1 MSFDIKPGQL
11 FINGE
16 WRPARSGRS
25 FATINPATEA
35 EIAQIAEADEGDLD
49 AAVAAARAAFDEGP
63 WAKMSGHERGRL
75 LMKVGDLILKH
86 ADELAYRETID
97 MGKPIGESRNIDV
110 PFVANLFHYYGG
122 WASKIEGSVVPTYGA
137 DNVLNYTLREPL
149 GVIGAITPFNFP
161 LLLTTWK
168 VAPALA
174 TGNCI
179 IHKPASITPL
189 TAIKLAEIM
198 AEAGIPNG
206 VYNLVTGPGA
216 KIGAAMARHPGIDKI
231 AFTGE
236 TETGKSIIRESAG
249 TLKKVSLEL
258 GGKSPNIVLA
268 DADLDSA
275 VKAAFIGIFYN
286 KGEVCAAGSRLIV
299 EKPVY
304 EELLGKLTERVKKT
318 KAGDPLDPK
327 TRFGPVASKSQ
338 LDKVLSYVEAGQ
350 KDGATLAAGGKK
362 ADIGTG
368 KGWFVEPTL
377 FAGATNAMRIAREEI
392 FGPVLTVIPTDDFE
406 SALKTANDTAYG
418 LAAAVHT
425 KDVKKAHRAARA
437 LKAGTVWVNTYNLY
451 DPASPFGGY
460 KQSGFGRELGREA
473 LDGYLQTKSVW
484 VDLS

>member
-1 MSFDIKPGQL
+1 MPDFQINPGQL
-11 FINGE
+11 FINGV
-16 WRPARSGRS
+16 WQPSRSGKT
-25 FATINPATEA
+25 FATFNPATEA
-35 EIAQIAEADEGDLD
+35 EITQIAEGDEGDLD
-49 AAVAAARAAFDEGP
+49 LAVAAARAAFESGP
-63 WAKMSGHERGRL
+63 WAKMSGHERGRI
-75 LMKVGDLILKH
+75 LMKVGDLIMQH

-110 PFVANLFHYYGG
+110 PFVANLFHYYAG
-122 WASKIEGSVVPTYGA
+122 WASKIEGSVIPVQGSIM
-137 DNVLNYTLREPL
+137 NYTLREPL

-161 LLLTTWK
+161 LLLTSWK

-174 TGNCI
+174 CGNVV

-198 AEAGIPNG
+198 QEAGIPAG
-206 VYNLVTGPGA
+206 VYNLVTGPG
-216 KIGAAMARHPGIDKI
+216 KTIGAAMARHPGIDKI

-236 TETGKSIIRESAG
+236 TETGKGIIRDSAA

-258 GGKSPNIVLA
+258 GGKSPNIILA
-268 DADLDSA
+268 DADLDGA
-275 VKAAFIGIFYN
+275 VKAAFMGIFYN
-286 KGEVCAAGSRLIV
+286 KGEVCAAGSRLFI

-304 EELLGKLTERVKKT
+304 EEVLAKLGERVKKT
-318 KAGDPLDPK
+318 KPGDPLDPK

-338 LDKVLSYVEAGQ
+338 LDKVLSYVEIGQ
-350 KDGATLAAGGKK
+350 KEGATLAVGGHK

-368 KGWFVEPTL
+368 KGFFVEPTL
-377 FAGATNAMRIAREEI
+377 FSGATNQMRIAREEI
-392 FGPVLTVIPTDDFE
+392 FGPVLTVIPVDDFE
-406 SALKTANDTAYG
+406 SALQAANDSAYG
-418 LAAAVHT
+418 LAAAIHT
-425 KDVKKAHRAARA
+425 RDIKKAHRAAKA

-460 KQSGFGRELGREA
+460 KQSGFGRELGKEA